1 MNDEELKEKFHEL
14 TLLLEEVH
22 SDYEMLHMTIGGL
35 DVQMKLLKDEL
46 TMPSGKVT
54 QRFAKLEKQIQQL
67 GAKPV
72 Q

>member
-1 MNDEELKEKFHEL
+1 MDDEELKEKFHD
-14 TLLLEEVH
+14 EV
-22 SDYEMLHMTIGGL
+22 
-35 DVQMKLLKDEL
+35 

-67 GAKPV
+67 SAKPV